1 MNERDEL
8 IRYRISKKVDESF
21 ILDLL
26 LLTDEST
33 FHYVLITN
41 LVNLVQKVRGNVV
54 NRRSDICRNCFHI
67 QSDLDVLVRH
77 HELCYQHDAVRINMS
92 TGSSINLSFRKLQA
106 HYIAP
111 IVLYFD
117 IESLLLPIETV
128 TNSPDKSSSEN
139 VRKHVPSGYCLVA
152 IEQEIGKQLMFK
164 LNRSEDCMIE
174 FVRTIEV
181 LAYDIYNKNNS
192 FGI

>member
-1 MNERDEL
+1 MP
-8 IRYRISKKVDESF
+8 
-21 ILDLL
+21 
-26 LLTDEST
+26 
-33 FHYVLITN
+33 
-41 LVNLVQKVRGNVV
+41 
-54 NRRSDICRNCFHI
+54 
-67 QSDLDVLVRH
+67 
-77 HELCYQHDAVRINMS
+77 

-106 HYIAP
+106 RYFAP

-139 VRKHVPSGYCLVA
+139 VQKHVPSGYCLVA
-152 IEQEIGKQLMFK
+152 IEQETGKQLMLK
-164 LNRSEDCMIE
+164 LNWSEDCMIV